1 MSRIDRDIKRDI
13 QRKVKESKRPVE
25 EWRTEHAEEIRSVI
39 GKNMRKNMSEDTNVG
54 MIKAKRRYSNYIWG
68 MVGILFIIIAVVVA
82 LLINGQ
88 QQSIQPGLPDLTF
101 GEESVE
107 AIQMSDEELME
118 VKEQHPQLNLLE
130 NTDGTKFIYQ
140 MDNSIVMTLVS
151 GEMETADDFYF
162 VDARISYNDNFI
174 FLDRWEY
181 EELESEVVIGSTV
194 VRYEARGVDDF
205 GLYLF
210 FAVTETE
217 SETVYWRV
225 SCMEGLFDEWLSIM
239 FE

>member
-13 QRKVKESKRPVE
+13 QRKVKESKKPVE

-39 GKNMRKNMSEDTNVG
+39 GKNMSEDINVG
-54 MIKAKRRYSNYIWG
+54 MIKAKKRFFNYILG
-68 MVGILFIIIAVVVA
+68 TVGILFIIIAVVVA

-107 AIQMSDEELME
+107 AIQMSDEELMG

-130 NTDGTKFIYQ
+130 NTDGAKFIYQ
-140 MDNSIVMTLVS
+140 MDNSVVMTLVS
-151 GEMETADDFYF
+151 GELETADDFYF

-174 FLDRWEY
+174 FLDKWEY
-181 EELESEVVIGSTV
+181 EELGSEDVVGSTV

>member
-13 QRKVKESKRPVE
+13 QRKVKESKKPVE

-39 GKNMRKNMSEDTNVG
+39 GKNMSEDINVG
-54 MIKAKRRYSNYIWG
+54 MIKAKKRFFNYILG
-68 MVGILFIIIAVVVA
+68 TVGILFIIIAVVVA

-107 AIQMSDEELME
+107 AIQMSDEELMG

-130 NTDGTKFIYQ
+130 NTDGAKFISQ
-140 MDNSIVMTLVS
+140 MDNSVVMTLVN
-151 GEMETADDFYF
+151 GELETADDFYF

-174 FLDRWEY
+174 FLDKWEY
-181 EELESEVVIGSTV
+181 EELGSEVVVGSTV

>member
-13 QRKVKESKRPVE
+13 QRKVKESKKPVE

-39 GKNMRKNMSEDTNVG
+39 GKNMSEDTNVG
-54 MIKAKRRYSNYIWG
+54 MIKAKKRFFNYILG
-68 MVGILFIIIAVVVA
+68 TVGILFIIIAVVVA

-118 VKEQHPQLNLLE
+118 VKEQHYQLNLLE
-130 NTDGTKFIYQ
+130 NTDGAKFIYQ
-140 MDNSIVMTLVS
+140 MDNSVVMTLVN
-151 GEMETADDFYF
+151 GELETADDFYF

-174 FLDRWEY
+174 FLDKWEY

-194 VRYEARGVDDF
+194 VRYEARGMDDF

>member
-13 QRKVKESKRPVE
+13 QRKVKESKKPVE

-39 GKNMRKNMSEDTNVG
+39 GKNMSEDINVG
-54 MIKAKRRYSNYIWG
+54 MIKAKKRFFNYILG
-68 MVGILFIIIAVVVA
+68 TVGILFIIIAVVVA

-107 AIQMSDEELME
+107 AIQMSDEELMG

-130 NTDGTKFIYQ
+130 NTDGAKFIYQ
-140 MDNSIVMTLVS
+140 MDNSVVMTLVS
-151 GEMETADDFYF
+151 GELETADDFYF
-162 VDARISYNDNFI
+162 VDARISYNDNFV
-174 FLDRWEY
+174 FLDKWEY
-181 EELESEVVIGSTV
+181 EELGSEVVVGSTV

>member
-1 MSRIDRDIKRDI
+1 MGRFERRLRKKVSQCKKPYSVWREEHKDELSKVTDI
-13 QRKVKESKRPVE
+13 VNSE
-25 EWRTEHAEEIRSVI
+25 EKYGEV
-39 GKNMRKNMSEDTNVG
+39 
-54 MIKAKRRYSNYIWG
+54 KAKRR
-68 MVGILFIIIAVVVA
+68 GIYTVFAFIGGL
-82 LLINGQ
+82 LLIVAAVLTGLNATN
-88 QQSIQPGLPDLTF
+88 QSAQPGLPDLKF

-118 VKEQHPQLNLLE
+118 VKEQHYQLNLLE
-130 NTDGTKFIYQ
+130 NTDGAKFIYQ
-140 MDNSIVMTLVS
+140 MDNSVVMTLVS
-151 GEMETADDFYF
+151 GELETADDFYF

-174 FLDRWEY
+174 FLDKWEY
-181 EELESEVVIGSTV
+181 EELGSEVVVGSTV
-194 VRYEARGVDDF
+194 VRYEARGMDDF

>member
-13 QRKVKESKRPVE
+13 QRKVKESKKPVE

-39 GKNMRKNMSEDTNVG
+39 GKNMSEDTNVG
-54 MIKAKRRYSNYIWG
+54 MIKAKKRFFNYILG
-68 MVGILFIIIAVVVA
+68 TVGILFIIIAVVVA

-88 QQSIQPGLPDLTF
+88 RSIQPGLPDLTF

-107 AIQMSDEELME
+107 AIQMSDEELVE

-130 NTDGTKFIYQ
+130 NTDGAKFIYQ
-140 MDNSIVMTLVS
+140 MDNSVVMTLVS

>member
-13 QRKVKESKRPVE
+13 QRKVKESKKPVE

-39 GKNMRKNMSEDTNVG
+39 GKNMSEDTNVG
-54 MIKAKRRYSNYIWG
+54 MIKAKKRFFNYILG
-68 MVGILFIIIAVVVA
+68 TVGILFIIIAVVAA

-88 QQSIQPGLPDLTF
+88 RSIQPGLPDLTF

-107 AIQMSDEELME
+107 AIQMSDEELVE

-130 NTDGTKFIYQ
+130 NTDGAKFIYQ
-140 MDNSIVMTLVS
+140 MDNSVVMTLVN
-151 GEMETADDFYF
+151 GELETADDFYF

-174 FLDRWEY
+174 FLDKWEY
-181 EELESEVVIGSTV
+181 EELGSEVVVGSTV

>member
-13 QRKVKESKRPVE
+13 QRKVKESKKPVE

-39 GKNMRKNMSEDTNVG
+39 GKNISEDINVG
-54 MIKAKRRYSNYIWG
+54 MIKAKKRFFNYILG
-68 MVGILFIIIAVVVA
+68 TVGILFIIIAVVVA

-88 QQSIQPGLPDLTF
+88 RSIQPGLPDLTF

-107 AIQMSDEELME
+107 AIQMSDEELVE

-130 NTDGTKFIYQ
+130 NTDGAKFIYQ
-140 MDNSIVMTLVS
+140 MDNSVVMTLVN
-151 GEMETADDFYF
+151 GELETADDFYF

-174 FLDRWEY
+174 FLDKWEY
-181 EELESEVVIGSTV
+181 EELGSEVVVGSTV

>member
-13 QRKVKESKRPVE
+13 QRKVKESKKSVE

-39 GKNMRKNMSEDTNVG
+39 GKNMSEDTNVG
-54 MIKAKRRYSNYIWG
+54 MIKAKKRFFNYILG
-68 MVGILFIIIAVVVA
+68 TVGILFIIIAVVVA
-82 LLINGQ
+82 LLISVQ

-118 VKEQHPQLNLLE
+118 VKEQHYQLNLLE

-140 MDNSIVMTLVS
+140 VDNSIVMTLVS

-181 EELESEVVIGSTV
+181 EELESEVVVGSTV
-194 VRYEARGVDDF
+194 VRYEARGMDDF

>member
-13 QRKVKESKRPVE
+13 QRKVKESKKPVE

-39 GKNMRKNMSEDTNVG
+39 GKNMSEDTNVG
-54 MIKAKRRYSNYIWG
+54 MIKAKKRFFNYILG
-68 MVGILFIIIAVVVA
+68 TVGILFIIIAVVVA

-88 QQSIQPGLPDLTF
+88 RSIQPGPPDLTF

-107 AIQMSDEELME
+107 AIQMSDGELMG
-118 VKEQHPQLNLLE
+118 VKEQHPQLNLLK
-130 NTDGTKFIYQ
+130 NTDGAKFIYQ
-140 MDNSIVMTLVS
+140 MDNSVVMTLVS
-151 GEMETADDFYF
+151 GELETADDFYF

-174 FLDRWEY
+174 FLDKWEY
-181 EELESEVVIGSTV
+181 EELGSEVVVGSTV

>member
-13 QRKVKESKRPVE
+13 QRKVKESKKPVE
-25 EWRTEHAEEIRSVI
+25 EWRTEHAEGIRSVI
-39 GKNMRKNMSEDTNVG
+39 GKNMSEDTNVG
-54 MIKAKRRYSNYIWG
+54 MIKAKKRFFNYILG
-68 MVGILFIIIAVVVA
+68 TVGILFIIIAVVVA

-88 QQSIQPGLPDLTF
+88 RSIQPGLPDLTF

-107 AIQMSDEELME
+107 AIQMSDEELVE

-130 NTDGTKFIYQ
+130 NTDGAKFIYQ
-140 MDNSIVMTLVS
+140 MDNSVVMTLVN
-151 GEMETADDFYF
+151 GELETADDFYF

-174 FLDRWEY
+174 FLDKWEY
-181 EELESEVVIGSTV
+181 EELGSEVVVGSTV

>member
-13 QRKVKESKRPVE
+13 QRKVKESKKPVE

-39 GKNMRKNMSEDTNVG
+39 GKNMSEDTNVG
-54 MIKAKRRYSNYIWG
+54 MIKAKKRFFNYILG
-68 MVGILFIIIAVVVA
+68 TVGILFIIIAVVVA

-88 QQSIQPGLPDLTF
+88 RSIQPGLPDLTF

-107 AIQMSDEELME
+107 AIQMSDEELVE

-130 NTDGTKFIYQ
+130 NTDGAKFIYQ
-140 MDNSIVMTLVS
+140 MDNSVVMTLVN
-151 GEMETADDFYF
+151 GELETADDFYF

-174 FLDRWEY
+174 FLDKWEY
-181 EELESEVVIGSTV
+181 EELGSEVVVGSTV

>member
-13 QRKVKESKRPVE
+13 QRKVKESKKPVE

-39 GKNMRKNMSEDTNVG
+39 GKNMSEDTNVG
-54 MIKAKRRYSNYIWG
+54 MIKAKKRFFNYILG
-68 MVGILFIIIAVVVA
+68 TVGILFIIIAVVVA

-88 QQSIQPGLPDLTF
+88 RSIQLGLPDLTF

-118 VKEQHPQLNLLE
+118 VKEQHYQLNLLE
-130 NTDGTKFIYQ
+130 NTDGAKFIYQ
-140 MDNSIVMTLVS
+140 MDNSVVMTLVS

-181 EELESEVVIGSTV
+181 EELGSEVVVGSTV
-194 VRYEARGVDDF
+194 VRYEARGMDDF

>member
-13 QRKVKESKRPVE
+13 QRKVKESKKPVE

-39 GKNMRKNMSEDTNVG
+39 GKNMSEDINVG
-54 MIKAKRRYSNYIWG
+54 MIKAKKRFFNYILG
-68 MVGILFIIIAVVVA
+68 TVGILFIIIAVVVA

-107 AIQMSDEELME
+107 AIQMSDEELMG

-130 NTDGTKFIYQ
+130 NTDGAKFIYQ
-140 MDNSIVMTLVS
+140 MDNSVVMTLVS
-151 GEMETADDFYF
+151 GELETADDFYF

-174 FLDRWEY
+174 FLDKWEY
-181 EELESEVVIGSTV
+181 EELGSEVVVGSTV
-194 VRYEARGVDDF
+194 VRYEARGMDDF

>member
-13 QRKVKESKRPVE
+13 QRKVKESKKPVE

-39 GKNMRKNMSEDTNVG
+39 GKNISEDINVG
-54 MIKAKRRYSNYIWG
+54 MIKAKKRFFNYILG
-68 MVGILFIIIAVVVA
+68 TVGILFIIIAVVVA

-88 QQSIQPGLPDLTF
+88 RSIQPGLPDLTF

-107 AIQMSDEELME
+107 AIQMSDEELVE

-130 NTDGTKFIYQ
+130 NTDGAKFIYQ
-140 MDNSIVMTLVS
+140 MDNSVVMTLVN
-151 GEMETADDFYF
+151 GELEIADDFYF

-174 FLDRWEY
+174 FLDKWEY
-181 EELESEVVIGSTV
+181 EELGSEVVVGSTV

>member
-13 QRKVKESKRPVE
+13 QRKVKESKKPVE

-39 GKNMRKNMSEDTNVG
+39 GKNMSEDTNVG
-54 MIKAKRRYSNYIWG
+54 MIKAKKRFFNYILG
-68 MVGILFIIIAVVVA
+68 TVGILFIIIAVVVA

-107 AIQMSDEELME
+107 EIQMSDEELMG

-130 NTDGTKFIYQ
+130 NTDGAKFIYQ
-140 MDNSIVMTLVS
+140 VDNSIVMTLVS

-181 EELESEVVIGSTV
+181 EELGSEVVIGSTV
-194 VRYEARGVDDF
+194 VRYEARGMDDF

>member
-13 QRKVKESKRPVE
+13 QRKVKESKKPVE

-39 GKNMRKNMSEDTNVG
+39 GKNMSEDINVG
-54 MIKAKRRYSNYIWG
+54 MIKAKKRFFNYILG
-68 MVGILFIIIAVVVA
+68 TVGILFIIIAVVVA

-107 AIQMSDEELME
+107 AIQMSDEELMG

-130 NTDGTKFIYQ
+130 NTDGAKFIYQ
-140 MDNSIVMTLVS
+140 MDNSVVMTLVS
-151 GEMETADDFYF
+151 GELETADDFYF

-174 FLDRWEY
+174 FLDKWEY
-181 EELESEVVIGSTV
+181 EELGSEVVVGSTV
-194 VRYEARGVDDF
+194 VRYEARGLDDF

>member
-1 MSRIDRDIKRDI
+1 MSRIDREIKRDI
-13 QRKVKESKRPVE
+13 QRKVQESKKPVE

-39 GKNMRKNMSEDTNVG
+39 GKNMSEDINVG
-54 MIKAKRRYSNYIWG
+54 MIKAKKRFFNYILG
-68 MVGILFIIIAVVVA
+68 TVGILFIIIAVVVA

-107 AIQMSDEELME
+107 AIQMSDEELMG

-130 NTDGTKFIYQ
+130 NTDGAKFIYR
-140 MDNSIVMTLVS
+140 MDNSVVMTLVS
-151 GEMETADDFYF
+151 GELETADDFYF

-174 FLDRWEY
+174 FLDKWEY
-181 EELESEVVIGSTV
+181 EELGSEVVVGSTV
-194 VRYEARGVDDF
+194 VRYEARGMDDF

>member
-13 QRKVKESKRPVE
+13 QRKVKESKKPVE

-39 GKNMRKNMSEDTNVG
+39 GKNISEDINVG
-54 MIKAKRRYSNYIWG
+54 MIKAKKRFFNYILG
-68 MVGILFIIIAVVVA
+68 TVGILFIIIAVVVA

-88 QQSIQPGLPDLTF
+88 QQSIQPGPPDLTF

-107 AIQMSDEELME
+107 AIQMSDGELMG

-130 NTDGTKFIYQ
+130 NTDGAKFIYQ
-140 MDNSIVMTLVS
+140 IDNSVVMTLVS

>member
-13 QRKVKESKRPVE
+13 QRKVKESKKPVE

-39 GKNMRKNMSEDTNVG
+39 GKNMSEVINVG
-54 MIKAKRRYSNYIWG
+54 MIKVKKRFFNYILG
-68 MVGILFIIIAVVVA
+68 TVGILFIIIAVVVA

-107 AIQMSDEELME
+107 AIQMSDEELMG

-130 NTDGTKFIYQ
+130 NTDGAKFIYQ
-140 MDNSIVMTLVS
+140 MDNSVVMTLVS
-151 GEMETADDFYF
+151 GELETADDFYF
-162 VDARISYNDNFI
+162 VDARISYNDNFV
-174 FLDRWEY
+174 FLDKWEY
-181 EELESEVVIGSTV
+181 EELGSEVVVGSTV
-194 VRYEARGVDDF
+194 VRYEARGMDDF

>member
-13 QRKVKESKRPVE
+13 QRKVKESKKPVE

-39 GKNMRKNMSEDTNVG
+39 GKNMSEDTNVG
-54 MIKAKRRYSNYIWG
+54 MIKAKKRFFNYILG
-68 MVGILFIIIAVVVA
+68 TVGILFIIIAVVVA

-107 AIQMSDEELME
+107 EIQMSDEELMG

-130 NTDGTKFIYQ
+130 NTDGAKFIYQ
-140 MDNSIVMTLVS
+140 MDNSVVMTLVS
-151 GEMETADDFYF
+151 GELETADDFYF

-174 FLDRWEY
+174 FLDKWEY
-181 EELESEVVIGSTV
+181 EELGSEVVIGSTV
-194 VRYEARGVDDF
+194 VRYEARGMDDF

>member
-13 QRKVKESKRPVE
+13 QRKVKESKKPVE

-39 GKNMRKNMSEDTNVG
+39 GKNMSEDINVG
-54 MIKAKRRYSNYIWG
+54 MIKAKKRFFNYILG
-68 MVGILFIIIAVVVA
+68 TVGILFIIIAVVVA

-107 AIQMSDEELME
+107 AIQMSDEELMG

-130 NTDGTKFIYQ
+130 NTDGAKFIYQ
-140 MDNSIVMTLVS
+140 MDNSVVMTLVN
-151 GEMETADDFYF
+151 GELETADDFYF

-174 FLDRWEY
+174 FLDKWEY
-181 EELESEVVIGSTV
+181 EELGSEVVVGSTV

>member
-13 QRKVKESKRPVE
+13 QRKVKESKKPVE

-39 GKNMRKNMSEDTNVG
+39 GKNMSEDINVG
-54 MIKAKRRYSNYIWG
+54 MIKAKKRFFNYILG
-68 MVGILFIIIAVVVA
+68 TVGILFIIIAVVVA

-88 QQSIQPGLPDLTF
+88 QQSIQPGLPDLKF

-107 AIQMSDEELME
+107 AIQMSDEELMG

-130 NTDGTKFIYQ
+130 NTDGAKFIYQ
-140 MDNSIVMTLVS
+140 MDNSVVMTLVN
-151 GEMETADDFYF
+151 GELETADDFYF

-174 FLDRWEY
+174 FLDKWEY
-181 EELESEVVIGSTV
+181 EELGSEVVVGSTV

>member
-13 QRKVKESKRPVE
+13 QRKVKESKKPVE

-39 GKNMRKNMSEDTNVG
+39 GKNMSEDTNVG
-54 MIKAKRRYSNYIWG
+54 MIKAKKRFFNYILG
-68 MVGILFIIIAVVVA
+68 TVGILFIIIAVVVA

-88 QQSIQPGLPDLTF
+88 QQSIQPGPPDLTF

-107 AIQMSDEELME
+107 AIQMSDGELMG

-130 NTDGTKFIYQ
+130 NTDGAKFIYQ
-140 MDNSIVMTLVS
+140 IDNSVVMTLVS

>member
-13 QRKVKESKRPVE
+13 QRKVKESKKPVE

-39 GKNMRKNMSEDTNVG
+39 GKNMSEDINVG
-54 MIKAKRRYSNYIWG
+54 MIKAKKRFFNYILG
-68 MVGILFIIIAVVVA
+68 TVGILFIIIAVVVA

-107 AIQMSDEELME
+107 AIQMSDEELMG

-130 NTDGTKFIYQ
+130 NTDGAKFIYQ
-140 MDNSIVMTLVS
+140 MDNSVVMTLVS
-151 GEMETADDFYF
+151 GELETADDFYF
-162 VDARISYNDNFI
+162 VDARISYNDNFV
-174 FLDRWEY
+174 FLDKWEY
-181 EELESEVVIGSTV
+181 EELGSEVVVGSTV
-194 VRYEARGVDDF
+194 VRYEARGMDDF